1 MANEHLNRP
10 VAVPGD
16 SDLTTHNRGVG
27 VQAGT
32 DLAANKVLKNTYMLL
47 AATLAFASLT
57 GGVAMALELK
67 FMGFIPFFA
76 IFMGLSFLISAT
88 ANSAW
93 GLLSI
98 FLFTGFLGVQVGSAV
113 GIYLAL
119 PNGSAVVTQ
128 AFGLT
133 AFVFL
138 GLSAYVVTTKADM
151 SFLRGFVM
159 VGCMLLL
166 GMCLLYVGMI
176 LFGVSL
182 PAPVSLAVS
191 GFIVLLMSALIL
203 YQTSEIVHGGETNY
217 ILATTALFVTIY
229 NLLMSLLHIFGVMGD
244 D

>member
-10 VAVPGD
+10 VAVPAD

-113 GIYLAL
+113 GIYLGL
-119 PNGSAVVTQ
+119 PNGYAVVTQ

-191 GFIVLLMSALIL
+191 GFVVLLMSALIL

>member
-1 MANEHLNRP
+1 MANDQFNNT
-10 VAVPGD
+10 VAVPAGGE
-16 SDLTTHNRGVG
+16 LTT
-27 VQAGT
+27 
-32 DLAANKVLKNTYMLL
+32 NKVLRNTYMLL
-47 AATLAFASLT
+47 AATLAFASMT
-57 GGVAMALELK
+57 GGVAMALDLPYI
-67 FMGFIPFFA
+67 GFIPFFA
-76 IFMGLSFLISAT
+76 IFMGLSFLINAT
-88 ANSAW
+88 ANSGW

-98 FLFTGFLGVQVGSAV
+98 FLFTGFLGTQVGSV
-113 GIYLAL
+113 VNFYLEQVT
-119 PNGSAVVTQ
+119 NGPAMVTQ

-182 PAPVSLAVS
+182 PTPVSLAVS

-217 ILATTALFVTIY
+217 ILATTTLFMTIY
-229 NLLMSLLHIFGVMGD
+229 NLLMSLLNIFGIMGD

>member
-10 VAVPGD
+10 VAVPAD

-151 SFLRGFVM
+151 SFLRGFGM

-191 GFIVLLMSALIL
+191 GFVVLLMSALIL